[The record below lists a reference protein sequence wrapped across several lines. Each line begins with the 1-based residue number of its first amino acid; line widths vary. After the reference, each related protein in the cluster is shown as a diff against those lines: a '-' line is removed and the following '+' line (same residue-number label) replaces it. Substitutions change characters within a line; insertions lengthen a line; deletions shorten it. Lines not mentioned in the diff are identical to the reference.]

1 MSAVSCQRR
10 PRGGTEVA
18 ALGGSPRR
26 GAPRAP
32 TPAVQQTTCRWN
44 ARPGLL
50 PAGEVA
56 SRWSTIT
63 SLGFVVVAEAVAP
76 EATPRVKSLDAPTGL
91 AVYEHRLTS
100 LSNVT
105 R

>member
-1 MSAVSCQRR
+1 MSAVSCQWR
-10 PRGGTEVA
+10 PRAATEVA

-26 GAPRAP
+26 GAAGSR
-32 TPAVQQTTCRWN
+32 PAGQQTTCRWN

-56 SRWSTIT
+56 SRSSTIT
-63 SLGFVVVAEAVAP
+63 SLGFVVAAEAVAP
-76 EATPRVKSLDAPTGL
+76 DATPRVKSLDAPTGL

-100 LSNVT
+100 LPNVT